1 MWHTPTYPTHGSR
14 EFGSPVLPATS
25 EAMIVSA
32 ADELDFKLYCWREQV
47 AQMEAGRDVTDFV
60 PVLQRRLWRGSAAS
74 SASLAGPGGEEAR
87 R

>member
-1 MWHTPTYPTHGSR
+1 
-14 EFGSPVLPATS
+14 VLPATS

-47 AQMEAGRDVTDFV
+47 AQMDAGRDVTDFV

-74 SASLAGPGGEEAR
+74 SASLAGPGGKEAR